1 MFEEHTQISAAQLMQ
16 FETRQLTGV
25 IDSCYETAEK
35 VPGLYLKQIKTL
47 ITYAKGSLSCWF
59 CLSLVQD
66 QQKNK
71 HSRKITLHT
80 SPAHFTYLKYYANQC
95 KTPSFIPP

>member
-16 FETRQLTGV
+16 FETRQLTGF

-35 VPGLYLKQIKTL
+35 IPGLYLKQIKTL

-80 SPAHFTYLKYYANQC
+80 SP
-95 KTPSFIPP
+95 I